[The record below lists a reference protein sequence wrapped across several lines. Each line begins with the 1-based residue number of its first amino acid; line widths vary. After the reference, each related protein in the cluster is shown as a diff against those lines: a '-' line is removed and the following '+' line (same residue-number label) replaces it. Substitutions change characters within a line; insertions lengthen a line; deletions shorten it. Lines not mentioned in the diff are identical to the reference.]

1 MSIARSW
8 FFTKLP
14 KYPSNRTAGTPCCNV
29 ECVSRRDRVR
39 FENADQTF
47 ADLVMDA
54 RFVVEAGICS
64 SGICHLGL
72 PYSAV
77 GSDLDMG
84 EDESERQGLMMRK

>member
-1 MSIARSW
+1 
-8 FFTKLP
+8 
-14 KYPSNRTAGTPCCNV
+14 
-29 ECVSRRDRVR
+29 
-39 FENADQTF
+39 
-47 ADLVMDA
+47 MDA

-84 EDESERQGLMMRK
+84 EDEGEGERQGLMMKK